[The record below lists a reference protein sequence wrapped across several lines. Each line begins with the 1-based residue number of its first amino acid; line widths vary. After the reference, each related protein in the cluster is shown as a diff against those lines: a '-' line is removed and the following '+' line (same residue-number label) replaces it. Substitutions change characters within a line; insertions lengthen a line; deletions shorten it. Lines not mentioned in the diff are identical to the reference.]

1 MRVAENQRYRQ
12 VNDQVSKAKSANA
25 RSLDDISTQK
35 TIREISDNPV
45 GLTRAI
51 RYKDQIGSYEQHVRN
66 MDLTKGYMDTSEQ
79 ALTGLTDNLIR
90 AKELSIAM
98 SSDTYDAASRDSAAR
113 EIREIIDEVVLAGNS
128 NYSGRYVFGGFR
140 NQTPPVTEDGNFIG
154 DDGKIFVEVSPGAFR
169 PINIPARTLFSPS
182 DEDRKLGHFSMV
194 QALQNMYE
202 GMTHND
208 KATIQKSMSELEFHM
223 EKVTSYQAS
232 IGGMWNS
239 INNTQQRVARDID
252 ASKATLSEIEDAD
265 AFQVTSDFKKTEA
278 ILQSTL
284 LASNKVLQPSLLNFL
299 Q

>member
-113 EIREIIDEVVLAGNS
+113 EIREIINEVVLAGNA
-128 NYSGRYVFGGFR
+128 NYSGRYVFAGFR

-169 PINIPARTLFSPS
+169 PINIPARTLFSTS
-182 DEDRKLGHFSMV
+182 DEDRKLGHFNLV
-194 QALQNMYE
+194 QALQNTYE